1 MNKRIEEIAIQ
12 AKAWFP
18 IGCPSAEGGDD
29 AWTNLVIFEKEDL
42 EKFTELIIQENA
54 AELRR
59 LYAVNQ
65 ELLEELELAKQFIS
79 STITKATGETE

>member
-29 AWTNLVIFEKEDL
+29 AWTNLVIFEKETL
-42 EKFTELIIQENA
+42 EKFAELIIREA
-54 AELRR
+54 AEI
-59 LYAVNQ
+59 ATKNQ
-65 ELLEELELAKQFIS
+65 YEAH
-79 STITKATGETE
+79 TTGYYVLKEFGIDPRE